1 MCLNRIL
8 KKHEKNN
15 KIEFG
20 WKVFNTDTTNKDEL
34 ISWLGDY
41 KYEKNKEYTAKNL
54 LLLEYSQEKQ
64 YYSGFHYCLRKKDA
78 KFFISNRYDKI
89 FKVKIEDIRYEGET
103 DILDKTIRV
112 NVGQKMTIL

>member
-20 WKVFNTDTTNKDEL
+20 WKVFETKDGKL

-41 KYEKNKEYTAKNL
+41 EYEKNKKYTAENF
-54 LLLEYSQEKQ
+54 LLLEHSQEKQ